1 MQYGGAMPRTA
12 CVAFSLRHRIIAR
25 MALREIAQDK
35 IATPFLR
42 FVDQAGGILSLL
54 IYSLGEVFQVNKPD
68 TDVVYEETVKQVYF
82 SGVTSFPLIA
92 FMALALGAGI
102 NFSASMASGFLG
114 ADMVAGLII
123 TVVLREGGPLL
134 TAIVLISRSGT
145 AISAEIGAIVIGHEL
160 EALESLGVDP
170 LRLIVLPRIL
180 GMMLSMFVLN
190 ILFASVGIIGGL
202 AVSSLLNPQVPF
214 ISFFNTFLSVLTFS
228 DVIIL
233 FIKGTIL
240 GALVSVTS
248 VYYGFK
254 TSGSTS
260 SIAIS
265 AQNGVMSGFL
275 WVFLFNII
283 ITALYYIS
291 RSIR

>member
-1 MQYGGAMPRTA
+1 
-12 CVAFSLRHRIIAR
+12 
-25 MALREIAQDK
+25 MALRAIAKDL
-35 IATPFLR
+35 IATPALR

-54 IYSLGEVFQVNKPD
+54 IYSLAEVFQINKPD

-102 NFSASMASGFLG
+102 NFSAAMASGLLG

-123 TVVLREGGPLL
+123 TVILREGGPLL

-170 LRLIVLPRIL
+170 IRLIVLPRIL
-180 GMMLSMFVLN
+180 GMMISMFVLTV
-190 ILFASVGIIGGL
+190 LFAAVGIIGGL
-202 AVSSLLNPQVPF
+202 GISSILNPKVPF
-214 ISFFNTFLSVLTFS
+214 LSFLNTFLSVLSFG
-228 DVIIL
+228 DIL
-233 FIKGTIL
+233 LLFVKGIVL
-240 GALVSVTS
+240 GSLVSVTS

-260 SIAIS
+260 AIAIS
-265 AQNGVMSGFL
+265 AQSGVMSGFL
-275 WVFLFNII
+275 WVFLFNIL
-283 ITALYYIS
+283 ITVLYYIA
-291 RSIR
+291 RSIH